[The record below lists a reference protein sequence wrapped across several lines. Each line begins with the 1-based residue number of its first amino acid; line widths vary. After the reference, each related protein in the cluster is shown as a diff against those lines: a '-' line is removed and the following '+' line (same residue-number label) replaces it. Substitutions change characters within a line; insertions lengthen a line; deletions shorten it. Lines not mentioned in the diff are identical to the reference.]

1 MTNAFVRKL
10 ERFGPLDPEDRET
23 LELLCAGAVHHRA
36 DEELLR
42 ASQPGTIPLVLSGFA
57 YRSKLLSDGRR
68 QIHGLLVPGD
78 LCSHIFGTLCPGLD
92 AVVRTLAPSTVASIP
107 ASTLQSLIQEQ
118 PRIARA
124 LCVNTVVDD
133 AILREGVV
141 SLGRRTAYERMAHL
155 FCEIFLRLQAVG
167 LIEGQSCDLP
177 LTQTDL
183 GDLLGL
189 STVHVNRVLQQ
200 LRRDELIVLKG
211 AHLTVRD
218 VGVLGRAADLDPT
231 YLLLGDASTS
241 RWATPLRVGAAERGS

>member
-10 ERFGPLDPEDRET
+10 ERFGPLDAEEREV
-23 LELLCAGAVHHRA
+23 LEMLCAGAVHHRA
-36 DEELLR
+36 DEEL
-42 ASQPGTIPLVLSGFA
+42 SGEGPPGTISLVLSGFA

-68 QIHGLLVPGD
+68 QIHGLFVPGD
-78 LCSHIFGTLCPGLD
+78 LCSHIYGSLCPGLD
-92 AVVRTLAPSTVASIP
+92 HVVRTLAPSLVASIP
-107 ASTLQSLIQEQ
+107 ASTFQSLAQEQ

-124 LCVNTVVDD
+124 LWVNTVTDD
-133 AILREGVV
+133 AILREWVV

-167 LIEGQSCDLP
+167 LVEGQSCDLP

-211 AHLTVRD
+211 SHLTVRD
-218 VGVLGRAADLDPT
+218 ILVLGRAADLDPN
-231 YLLLGDASTS
+231 YLHLGDAMTS
-241 RWATPLRVGAAERGS
+241 RWPAPLRVGAA

>member
-10 ERFGPLDPEDRET
+10 ERFGPLDAQDRDA

-36 DEELLR
+36 DEDITRGSE
-42 ASQPGTIPLVLSGFA
+42 PGTIALLLTGFA

-68 QIHGLLVPGD
+68 QINGLFVPGD
-78 LCSHIFGTLCPGLD
+78 LCGHISACLSPGLD
-92 AVVRTLAPSTVASIP
+92 HVVRSLSPSLVASIS
-107 ASTLQSLIQEQ
+107 ASTLDSLMEEK

-124 LCVNTVVDD
+124 LWINTVTDD
-133 AILREGVV
+133 AILREWVV

-155 FCEIFLRLQAVG
+155 FCEIFLRLRAVG
-167 LIEGQSCDLP
+167 LVDGLSCDLP
-177 LTQTDL
+177 LTQMDL

-200 LRRDELIVLKG
+200 LRRDDLIVLKG

-218 VGVLGRAADLDPT
+218 MAVLGRAADLDPG
-231 YLLLGDASTS
+231 YLRLDEPSAHRRPSP
-241 RWATPLRVGAAERGS
+241 AQAGAA